1 MGTQPPER
9 DDLDVDAEIVDDP
22 YSEVDEEDLLEVPGL
37 EVRELDDD
45 AFRTVDGAG
54 SDEPYDPAMAPVIE
68 SGGGVAGGFEQ
79 AEAQLVDNASLGPDD
94 GTDRILF
101 DAFPEEAEEDRGVYG
116 EADELDVS
124 EDEG

>member
-9 DDLDVDAEIVDDP
+9 DDPYAEVDAEDLV
-22 YSEVDEEDLLEVPGL
+22 EEPGL

-68 SGGGVAGGFEQ
+68 AGGGVAEGFEQ
-79 AEAQLVDNASLGPDD
+79 SEAELVDNASQGPDD
-94 GTDRILF
+94 GTDRILK
-101 DAFPEEAEEDRGVYG
+101 DAFTEEAEEDRGVYG
-116 EADELDVS
+116 EADEEDVS